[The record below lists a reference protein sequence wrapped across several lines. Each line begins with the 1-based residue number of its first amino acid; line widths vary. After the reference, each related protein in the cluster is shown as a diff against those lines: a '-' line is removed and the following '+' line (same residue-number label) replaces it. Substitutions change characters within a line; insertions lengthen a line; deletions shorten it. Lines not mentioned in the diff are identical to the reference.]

1 MHFKANIFE
10 EGDIFLLCFLKS
22 SVRTSKESVKRAVT
36 PDSDFEAKC
45 WKKVFLS
52 DMKLYAKVKLAC
64 TDN

>member
-45 WKKVFLS
+45 
-52 DMKLYAKVKLAC
+52 
-64 TDN
+64 